1 MFPGRLGG
9 FSPYPCYL
17 GGVLGGLT
25 GCGWAESKHHLL
37 LLWIQWNVRRRNV
50 RGFGGDK
57 VDFSPVLV
65 FPQPETGGGGGYE
78 IVGGDVRALAAFGR
92 GLDLLAFLCPMP
104 LAVVARVR
112 RAGGRRPCR
121 SDKFGD
127 NLGGA
132 LDRRRLV
139 CLDGRGCVRPLFEFG
154 KQVIENKLKLNKIQP
169 QTAPRNM
176 ASLNMMKPIYNTTIQ
191 SLTPLAVQ
199 NFLMNHCMDY
209 SNSVIDKICILLND
223 IFKKAIKMKI
233 ITENPMADV
242 ERPKSNKQPVKV
254 RALTIEEE
262 KTFVKILLTEDI
274 NYSEE
279 MLLSLF
285 SGMRMGEALALKRG
299 DVDFENGYL
308 SIVRTMATDN
318 KGSPFINHRTKTET
332 GMRKIKMTPDITKL
346 LRICCRGKQ
355 PGDFIFTRKN
365 GKLISRQMVYSQFR
379 RLNDKYQFIVPQEKT
394 KVDLHSLRHTYA
406 TRCIES
412 GMQAKVLQYRLGH
425 KDITTTYNTYGDVFD
440 RFEDA
445 NIDKACAYL
454 NSIGIVMDLQRAS

>member
-1 MFPGRLGG
+1 MRVDKKKETRKRSNGDGSFWFDTKRKQWRLQATVPHQFTDNG
-9 FSPYPCYL
+9 
-17 GGVLGGLT
+17 
-25 GCGWAESKHHLL
+25 
-37 LLWIQWNVRRRNV
+37 N
-50 RGFGGDK
+50 
-57 VDFSPVLV
+57 
-65 FPQPETGGGGGYE
+65 
-78 IVGGDVRALAAFGR
+78 
-92 GLDLLAFLCPMP
+92 
-104 LAVVARVR
+104 AVVVQTYGKTQAEARQKAKEKLNMYENGTILTADEVT
-112 RAGGRRPCR
+112 
-121 SDKFGD
+121 
-127 NLGGA
+127 
-132 LDRRRLV
+132 
-139 CLDGRGCVRPLFEFG
+139 LFEFG

-169 QTAPRNM
+169 QTAHRNM
-176 ASLNMMKPIYNTTIQ
+176 GTLNMMKPIYNTTIQ

-262 KTFVKILLTEDI
+262 KTFVKIVLTEDI